1 MKKRGVQLATG
12 LIFAGM
18 VAMTGCGS
26 AQTTGAE
33 APETTGVETEA
44 PATEVAEPEAEAP
57 AAELSVDT
65 ESVDV
70 PMEENESALSGST
83 QTGTLTKFKNLKEV
97 EQSVTKNQGY
107 AYVNVQGANVSVIAV
122 ADSLDGRNTAE
133 SVTFYTKKSGEDKV
147 YCAGKLAAHDP
158 LQLTDRGII
167 IANSQHFTFETYFL
181 SADGRS
187 LEHKD
192 YIEIDN
198 GQGGKVIHSY
208 RRSSNKVSN
217 EYYNG
222 TQQDFQKYYN
232 DSVNVPEIVFT
243 RGTK

>member
-70 PMEENESALSGST
+70 PMEENESALSGSA

-107 AYVNVQGANVSVIAV
+107 AYLNVQGAKVAVIAV
-122 ADSLDGRNTAE
+122 IDDISGGGARAMS
-133 SVTFYTKKSGEDKV
+133 FYTKKDGEDKV
-147 YCAGKLAAHDP
+147 YFAGT
-158 LQLTDRGII
+158 LTAKYRMINGSGII
-167 IANSQHFTFETYFL
+167 LACANYTYETYFL
-181 SADGRS
+181 SPDGTK

-192 YIEIDN
+192 YVERGEGEYCKTAYFRKNNTSPQEYRTASSLELDALQRDFFNN
-198 GQGGKVIHSY
+198 GQDI
-208 RRSSNKVSN
+208 
-217 EYYNG
+217 
-222 TQQDFQKYYN
+222 T
-232 DSVNVPEIVFT
+232 FT

>member
-70 PMEENESALSGST
+70 PMEENESALSGSGE
-83 QTGTLTKFKNLKEV
+83 TGTITKFKTLKEL
-97 EQSVTKNQGY
+97 EQSLTKKQGF
-107 AYVNVQGANVSVIAV
+107 AYLNVQGANASVIAV
-122 ADSLDGRNTAE
+122 IDDINGGGTRP
-133 SVTFYTKKSGEDKV
+133 VKFYTKKSGENKV
-147 YCAGKLAAHDP
+147 YYAGTLTAHDFMISSNGVIYAS
-158 LQLTDRGII
+158 LGRTY
-167 IANSQHFTFETYFL
+167 ETYFL
-181 SADGRS
+181 STDGRS

-192 YIEIDN
+192 YIERGEGEKTKTAYFRENNTSPKVYRDTSAREFEDMQRQFFDN
-198 GQGGKVIHSY
+198 EK
-208 RRSSNKVSN
+208 
-217 EYYNG
+217 
-222 TQQDFQKYYN
+222 
-232 DSVNVPEIVFT
+232 EITFT